1 MVEKLT
7 KESIEKQ
14 GKENKKRLKKIID
27 KTNPL
32 YCYLFITSQNASF
45 SGFYVQCV
53 VALVRAMLKSAPFM
67 TACEEAIDIAQGNH
81 EKLARYFAK
90 GDDIEKIIFKENYE
104 II

>member
-32 YCYLFITSQNASF
+32 YC
-45 SGFYVQCV
+45 
-53 VALVRAMLKSAPFM
+53 
-67 TACEEAIDIAQGNH
+67 
-81 EKLARYFAK
+81 
-90 GDDIEKIIFKENYE
+90 
-104 II
+104 